1 MRGPAILAT
10 LLLAMA
16 GLSSAALAATTA
28 TVPGSGQVTI
38 TGDSF
43 IVDDPHHQATFT
55 GNVVAKNADIT
66 LTSDKVVAFYG
77 NAGASSIKTFEA
89 TGNVKIVTKR
99 VQGEVLDYATVK
111 QDDDSMTQGETTV
124 VRDGQTGLRNVTY
137 RIVYRNGQVALR
149 KVLHQDVLRQPVSEI
164 VKVGTQAPAPTT
176 NFASGGTVWDALARC
191 ESGGNWATNTGNGY
205 YGGLQFSLGTWQAYG
220 GSGLP
225 SNASRETQIAIAT
238 KLRNASGGYGAWP
251 GCARALGLPT

>member
-1 MRGPAILAT
+1 
-10 LLLAMA
+10 MA

-89 TGNVKIVTKR
+89 TGNVKIVTKDETAT
-99 VQGEVLDYATVK
+99 GEKAVYDPKTSLLTLTGNVVVLSRT
-111 QDDDSMTQGETTV
+111 
-124 VRDGQTGLRNVTY
+124 
-137 RIVYRNGQVALR
+137 GQV
-149 KVLHQDVLRQPVSEI
+149 KS
-164 VKVGTQAPAPTT
+164 
-176 NFASGGTVWDALARC
+176 
-191 ESGGNWATNTGNGY
+191 
-205 YGGLQFSLGTWQAYG
+205 
-220 GSGLP
+220 
-225 SNASRETQIAIAT
+225 T
-238 KLRNASGGYGAWP
+238 KLVVNVKKKTSVFSGSKSSGRVTGVFSSE
-251 GCARALGLPT
+251 